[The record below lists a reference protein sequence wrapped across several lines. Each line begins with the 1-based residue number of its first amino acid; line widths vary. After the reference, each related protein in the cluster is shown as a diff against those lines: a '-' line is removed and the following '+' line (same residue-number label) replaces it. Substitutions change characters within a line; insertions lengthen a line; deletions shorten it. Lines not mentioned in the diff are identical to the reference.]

1 MTAQLE
7 KRYKKMTELEKVEK
21 LREKAN
27 VSFAEAKEALDKSGG
42 DILDALIYLENQG
55 KVTVP
60 AGGGFFSGADLP
72 AQQERTSSG
81 NSEKSNHHGGS
92 GEEFADL
99 MKRFGKFCLKMFN
112 KGLNNYLE
120 ASKGDQHLFSCP
132 ILIVILLAMFFF
144 WVTIPLFVISLFC
157 GFRYRF
163 TGADLGRDSVNNMM
177 DSASDIVDDVKRS
190 FTESANKSEDG
201 DKE

>member
-1 MTAQLE
+1 
-7 KRYKKMTELEKVEK
+7 MTELEKVEK

-27 VSFAEAKEALDKSGG
+27 VTFAEAKEALDNSGG
-42 DILDALIYLENQG
+42 DILDALIYLENNG
-55 KVTVP
+55 KVTEP

-72 AQQERTSSG
+72 ATAEQTSTG
-81 NSEKSNHHGGS
+81 NEGSQSKNESS

-99 MKRFGKFCLKMFN
+99 MKRFGAFCLKMFN

-120 ASKGDQHLFSCP
+120 ATKGDQHLFSCP
-132 ILIVILLAMFFF
+132 VLIVILLTIFFF
-144 WVTIPLFVISLFC
+144 WVTIPLFVISMFC

-163 TGADLGRDSVNNMM
+163 TGEDLGKDSVNSVM
-177 DSASDIVDDVKRS
+177 DSANNVVDDVKRS
-190 FTESANKSEDG
+190 FAESANKDE